1 MESPKSWGGGNTTCA
16 ARSAAAPPVSTRNR
30 GRIHRELQPHL
41 EVVRPFEARRE
52 KAAKGR
58 NHGRK
63 ERQHQRVELERS
75 NADHY
80 VGASLG
86 AIATCAH
93 AMHTIDRMRQ
103 REPPLRARARTL
115 SMTVK
120 TRPMR
125 PPSAAPDAEREGK
138 REGNVHSGWSMSG
151 RIRCSRSAIAYA

>member
-103 REPPLRARARTL
+103 REPPLRARARTRSRGRL
-115 SMTVK
+115 SNQQAGESRGKLDGVRRTDK
-120 TRPMR
+120 DGRGHARPLQ
-125 PPSAAPDAEREGK
+125 
-138 REGNVHSGWSMSG
+138 
-151 RIRCSRSAIAYA
+151 